1 MDVYIYIYIYSIH
14 VCRPICV
21 YIYQLYYINAV
32 AGSKEESMGR
42 KNNRGRLD
50 RWVINKKRQGFT
62 TCKSQARGVHR
73 GHQNT
78 TAREMMQK
86 KMQVF
91 RCFPGNC
98 GTWCR
103 HSIQWKTLLSNN
115 RYSRWAWWWNPCAF
129 DMDPQI
135 SRCDACFHPR
145 RWWRCPGGFFNGGWI
160 PTMKERKQIQWN
172 EQLRLAKIK
181 IRRNKW
187 QETNENTWKP
197 GAWRCIRR
205 RKTIQS
211 EGIRFRNT
219 IQKLRKDVGRAVRS
233 LKELPIQQLL
243 NPQ

>member
-1 MDVYIYIYIYSIH
+1 MYVGPYVYIYT
-14 VCRPICV
+14 
-21 YIYQLYYINAV
+21 YQLYYINAV

-50 RWVINKKRQGFT
+50 RWVINKKGRGSPPVKVRWEGFT
-62 TCKSQARGVHR
+62 GVTKIPRPGRWCKKRCRFSGVFLGIAALDVVTPFSGKHCSQTIGIHAGLGDETHALLTWIRKFHGAMLAS
-73 GHQNT
+73 T
-78 TAREMMQK
+78 REDGED
-86 KMQVF
+86 V
-91 RCFPGNC
+91 
-98 GTWCR
+98 
-103 HSIQWKTLLSNN
+103 
-115 RYSRWAWWWNPCAF
+115 
-129 DMDPQI
+129 
-135 SRCDACFHPR
+135 
-145 RWWRCPGGFFNGGWI
+145 PGGFFNGGWI

-211 EGIRFRNT
+211 EGMRFRNT